1 MTIDVEW
8 LWRVLSQLPL
18 AYIDIRFF
26 AHATEDVNKAVEA
39 VHHVLPSNHVEAI
52 VFNKSN
58 LQGHYGNPITFFE
71 AKIKNKEIIR
81 ALVENL
87 SSHLSELD
95 KETLSKEINLHVE
108 KGSLYIRLDKQA
120 AFQGKLTLCK
130 SDPIHIRIRFRKTK
144 IEDIVKTCQELGML
158 P

>member
-1 MTIDVEW
+1 MV
-8 LWRVLSQLPL
+8 WRVLSQIPI

-39 VHHVLPSNHVEAI
+39 VQHVLPSDHREDI

-81 ALVENL
+81 ALIENL
-87 SSHLSELD
+87 SSSLSELD
-95 KETLSKEINLHVE
+95 KETLSREIHLHVE

-120 AFQGKLTLCK
+120 AFQGKLKLCT
-130 SDPIHIRIRFRKTK
+130 SDPIHMRIRFRKTK

-158 P
+158 T